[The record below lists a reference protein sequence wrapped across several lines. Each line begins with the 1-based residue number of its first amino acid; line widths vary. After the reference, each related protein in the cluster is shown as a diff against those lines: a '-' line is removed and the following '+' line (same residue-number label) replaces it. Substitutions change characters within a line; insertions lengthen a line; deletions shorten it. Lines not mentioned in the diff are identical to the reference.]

1 MFIIVV
7 VLYFVFYRQIKK
19 KMCSKVLYY
28 GSLPNNFTC
37 QVPLRL
43 LLLCVNIIWLL
54 YEVVVVVCR
63 RVVSSSIILFV
74 FLSRRRKINEEAN
87 CSLVWTR
94 TL

>member
-54 YEVVVVVCR
+54 YEVVVVSSR
-63 RVVSSSIILFV
+63 RRLSSYRRRIILFCV
-74 FLSRRRKINEEAN
+74 FFFRRRKINEVSE
-87 CSLVWTR
+87 
-94 TL
+94 